1 MFSNTLPAAVEIQM
15 GVLEDRTLQRADRLA
30 SRGKRPRRRPN
41 GSICSNQAGKVHLF
55 RQRVTI
61 PNVDPSAYQ

>member
-1 MFSNTLPAAVEIQM
+1 V
-15 GVLEDRTLQRADRLA
+15 LQRAESLGIPGQPPPLISA
-30 SRGKRPRRRPN
+30 QWSYLQ
-41 GSICSNQAGKVHLF
+41 NQSGHGHLF